1 MMGVRDREEFGMVQG
16 FDLVLRGGRVI
27 DPAQG
32 IDAVLDVAVGDGR
45 IAAVGPGLPASASD
59 IDVQGALVLPGM
71 IDTHAHVFRHVTGR
85 FGLEADMVGVRS
97 GVTALIDQG
106 GPSLMTLGAFR
117 AYAVEPA
124 ATRIYAFLSAYLVGG
139 LEGHYYP
146 ELYGP
151 HGIDVDGT
159 VKTALANPDLVRG
172 IKAHAEIGGFAR
184 WGLTAFGL
192 AKEIS
197 RQARLPL
204 YIHFGQLWPL
214 PTGSDGAEAIDPDR
228 ILPDILDLLEPG
240 DILAHPFT
248 RHPGGFV
255 GRDGRVHPIVRE
267 ALARGLRIDVGHG
280 SHFSFAMARKVLDAG
295 ILPHTLGADMHGY
308 NTRLSSEGED
318 RAGHLFAGA
327 SNFSL
332 ISAMTGLMACGV
344 ALEDI
349 VPMVTSHAAQML
361 GREDEIGSLRAGAAA
376 DVSVL
381 ADERGRWVLRDNE
394 GTEAVAERMLRPLF
408 CLRGGRRFDADAPI
422 LPMAEAA

>member
-1 MMGVRDREEFGMVQG
+1 MEHG

-32 IDAVLDVAVGDGR
+32 IDAVLDVAVTDGR
-45 IAAVGPGLPASASD
+45 IAAVGPRLAGSGSD
-59 IDVQGALVLPGM
+59 TSIDVRGGLVLPGM

-85 FGLEADMVGVRS
+85 FGLDPDMVGVHS

-106 GPSLMTLGAFR
+106 GPSLMNLGAFR

-124 ATRIYAFLSAYLVGG
+124 ATRLFVFLSAYLVGG

-159 VKTALANPDLVRG
+159 VKVALANPDLVRG

-184 WGLTAFGL
+184 WGLSAFRL

-214 PTGSDGAEAIDPDR
+214 PASGDANGAEAIDPDR

-267 ALARGLRIDVGHG
+267 AIARGLKIDVGHG

-295 ILPHTLGADMHGY
+295 ILPHTIGADMHGY
-308 NTRLSSEGED
+308 NTHLPSD
-318 RAGHLFAGA
+318 DAAAAGHLFAGG

-332 ISAMTGLMACGV
+332 ASAMTGLLACGV
-344 ALEDI
+344 PLETI
-349 VPMVTSHAAQML
+349 VPMVTSHAAALL
-361 GREDEIGSLRAGAAA
+361 GLGGDIGTLRPGAPA
-376 DVSVL
+376 DISVL
-381 ADERGRWVLRDNE
+381 ADQRGRWILRDNE
-394 GTEAVAERMLRPLF
+394 GTEAVAERLLRPMF

-422 LPMAEAA
+422 LPVAQAA

>member
-1 MMGVRDREEFGMVQG
+1 MAQG

-32 IDAVLDVAVGDGR
+32 IDAVCDVAVANGR
-45 IAAVGPGLPASASD
+45 IAAVQPDLPAAGKT
-59 IDVQGALVLPGM
+59 IDVRGALVLPGM

-85 FGLEADMVGVRS
+85 FGLDADMVGVRS
-97 GVTALIDQG
+97 GVTTLVDQG
-106 GPSLMTLGAFR
+106 GPSLMTLPAFR

-124 ATRIYAFLSAYLVGG
+124 QTGIYAFLSAYLVGG

-159 VKTALANPDLVRG
+159 VKVALANPDLIRG

-184 WGLTAFGL
+184 WGLEAFRL

-197 RQARLPL
+197 RQVRLPL

-214 PTGSDGAEAIDPDR
+214 PEGGEGKIDPDR
-228 ILPDILDLLEPG
+228 ILPEILDLLEPG

-295 ILPHTLGADMHGY
+295 ILPHTLGDDMHGY
-308 NTRLSSEGED
+308 NTRLPSDGED
-318 RAGHLFAGA
+318 AAGHMFAGA

-332 ISAMTGLMACGV
+332 TSAMTGLMACGV
-344 ALEDI
+344 ALEEI

-361 GREDEIGSLRAGAAA
+361 GLDGEIGTLRPGAAA

-408 CLRGGRRFDADAPI
+408 CLRDGSRFDADAPI
-422 LPMAEAA
+422 LPMAQAA

>member
-1 MMGVRDREEFGMVQG
+1 MAQG

-32 IDAVLDVAVGDGR
+32 IDAVCDVAVANGR
-45 IAAVGPGLPASASD
+45 IAAVQPDLPAAGKT
-59 IDVQGALVLPGM
+59 IDVRGALVLPGM

-85 FGLEADMVGVRS
+85 FGLDADMVGVRS
-97 GVTALIDQG
+97 GVTTLVDQG
-106 GPSLMTLGAFR
+106 GPSLMTLPAFR

-124 ATRIYAFLSAYLVGG
+124 QTGIYAFLSAYLVGG

-159 VKTALANPDLVRG
+159 VKVALANPDLIRG

-184 WGLTAFGL
+184 WGLEAFRL

-197 RQARLPL
+197 RQVRLPL

-214 PTGSDGAEAIDPDR
+214 PEGGEGKIDPDR
-228 ILPDILDLLEPG
+228 ILPEILDLLEPG

-308 NTRLSSEGED
+308 NTRLPSDGED
-318 RAGHLFAGA
+318 AAGHMFAGA

-332 ISAMTGLMACGV
+332 ASAMTGLMACGV

-361 GREDEIGSLRAGAAA
+361 GLDGEIGTLRPGAVA

-394 GTEAVAERMLRPLF
+394 GTEAVAERMLRPLC
-408 CLRGGRRFDADAPI
+408 CLRAGSRFDADAPI
-422 LPMAEAA
+422 LPMAQAA